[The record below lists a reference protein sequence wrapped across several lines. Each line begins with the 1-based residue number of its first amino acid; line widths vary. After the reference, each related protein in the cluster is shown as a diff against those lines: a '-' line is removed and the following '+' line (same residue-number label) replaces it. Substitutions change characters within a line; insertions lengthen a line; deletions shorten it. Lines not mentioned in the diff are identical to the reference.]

1 MFEVKVQDYDFRV
14 DPSNPNH
21 PSTMFMN
28 MIPPGSRVLE
38 VGCANGALSEYLTRQ
53 LGCEVVGVEWNS
65 QAALQAGRYCTHVIV
80 GDVEKDALDRAEGR
94 FDAITFGNVL
104 EHLVSPGTV
113 LKRCRPLLS
122 SRGFVLISVP
132 NVAHYTLRLSL
143 LRGRFDYQQR
153 GMLDHT
159 HLRFF
164 TLRTARRML
173 IDAGYQIAA
182 FDTPYSMRGA
192 RLVRK
197 CKPLE
202 TFLKRHLTTLIA
214 NGFVFKAVPDSQR
227 AGRPPPT
234 RSFAD
239 SRGVL
244 AGYDLVGR
252 LQDCGGSAPCRTQ
265 GTARLDCHFELQ
277 RRAGHTQLP

>member
-21 PSTMFMN
+21 PLTMFMN

-94 FDAITFGNVL
+94 FDAITFGDVL

-113 LKRCRPLLS
+113 LKRCRQLLS

-214 NGFVFKAVPDSQR
+214 NGFVFKAVPDGQWPDDL
-227 AGRPPPT
+227 RPPVASGC
-234 RSFAD
+234 REGS
-239 SRGVL
+239 
-244 AGYDLVGR
+244 GR
-252 LQDCGGSAPCRTQ
+252 V
-265 GTARLDCHFELQ
+265 
-277 RRAGHTQLP
+277 